1 MFKRWSKWRHT
12 KNGGSL
18 FLKGLL
24 LLQFFSL
31 NRQIVLTTYFKLF
44 IIFLKKFNLI
54 DIIKWIICITICST
68 LSHCSNDVFIVMLHR
83 WLNFRHLLVQEPLNQ
98 EKRHNLYT
106 SSYNK
111 YISLH
116 FTLLLYTRAFAVER
130 MNWPVHATQSGE
142 SEYARPGRMDSWV
155 GFVWRCNRLG
165 EVRLGDDIRI
175 ARQFGGHGTGFWT
188 QLRFKNRSLPASPV
202 IRQRHSRF
210 RHVAKLI
217 IKRGKIHSFID

>member
-1 MFKRWSKWRHT
+1 
-12 KNGGSL
+12 
-18 FLKGLL
+18 
-24 LLQFFSL
+24 
-31 NRQIVLTTYFKLF
+31 
-44 IIFLKKFNLI
+44 
-54 DIIKWIICITICST
+54 
-68 LSHCSNDVFIVMLHR
+68 
-83 WLNFRHLLVQEPLNQ
+83 
-98 EKRHNLYT
+98 
-106 SSYNK
+106 
-111 YISLH
+111 
-116 FTLLLYTRAFAVER
+116 
-130 MNWPVHATQSGE
+130 MNWPVHAAQSGE

-155 GFVWRCNRLG
+155 GFGWRCNRLG